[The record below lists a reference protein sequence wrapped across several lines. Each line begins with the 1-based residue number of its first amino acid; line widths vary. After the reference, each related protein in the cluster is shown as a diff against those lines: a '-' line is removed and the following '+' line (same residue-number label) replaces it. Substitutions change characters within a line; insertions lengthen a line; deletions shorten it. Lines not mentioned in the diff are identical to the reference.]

1 MPKKPSAAK
10 AAAAKFRNANTYT
23 AYLTGADPSLE
34 IGLVEN
40 ALGHTTF
47 LIRLNRS
54 TTRQV
59 AITSKVFK
67 GGQKHATRAERGHY
81 LIVKDQEVQG
91 VVNTAS
97 AYRELRRAGRLNRDI
112 EDGLP
117 DTSGAAAPP
126 LDEAFEMERGEGD
139 EEEENIW
146 AKKDEEHE
154 SQTAERLAAILA
166 KRTGAAKK
174 KAIVKEHEDDSG
186 FDLFGA
192 GTSGAADAEE
202 DEMPSEEE
210 GSSASG
216 AAAEPRGRKQAD
228 PNSRRS
234 RAAAA
239 LSPEEVAAAAAAAAE
254 EDARQAEELAR
265 ELREL
270 RDAEAE
276 EFLRTARVKN
286 HWDDDDDAVDID
298 AI

>member
-10 AAAAKFRNANTYT
+10 AAAAKFRNTNTYT

-34 IGLVEN
+34 IGLIEN

-126 LDEAFEMERGEGD
+126 LEEAFEMERGEGEGD
-139 EEEENIW
+139 EEENIW

-154 SQTAERLAAILA
+154 AQTAERLAAILA

-174 KAIVKEHEDDSG
+174 KAILKLHEDDTG

-192 GTSGAADAEE
+192 ATVDAEE
-202 DEMPSEEE
+202 DEMPPDEE
-210 GSSASG
+210 GS
-216 AAAEPRGRKQAD
+216 AAGAEPSAKRQAD

-234 RAAAA
+234 RAAVAP
-239 LSPEEVAAAAAAAAE
+239 SPEELAEDAAAAAALMARNAAE
-254 EDARQAEELAR
+254 LER
-265 ELREL
+265 ELRE
-270 RDAEAE
+270 AEAE
-276 EFLRTARVKN
+276 EFLRRRPVKDN
-286 HWDDDDDAVDID
+286 WEDDEVDID